1 MLQPKDTHRLKV
13 RVEKKIFT
21 ANGNEKKAS
30 IAIIMSDN
38 IVFKTK
44 SITKDKE
51 RYEIMIKWSIQ
62 EGDITLINIY
72 APNVGAH
79 KYINQI
85 LTDTK

>member
-1 MLQPKDTHRLKV
+1 
-13 RVEKKIFT
+13 
-21 ANGNEKKAS
+21 
-30 IAIIMSDN
+30 MSDN